1 LYIGLPNTIA
11 NRKAAEIKAQPI
23 ELDMT
28 SGNFDRS
35 LAKYKPQAQSE
46 AISVVEMFDRFT
58 QQKQR
63 TISIGGLAKYLSLQ
77 QHILVFFKGKTS
89 VSVSESMAEKFRAYL
104 AQKLEPVT
112 LRQRIVMMNACWES
126 ARKKKLVVENPWAQ
140 IKVSVV
146 PKQRPQP
153 FTLAE
158 ISSMVRKFRSDSN
171 LIHYAD

>member
-63 TISIGGLAKYLSLQ
+63 TISIGGWAKYLSLAK
-77 QHILVFFKGKTS
+77 ILGLKPLLQWPALISTNCKGLLK
-89 VSVSESMAEKFRAYL
+89 
-104 AQKLEPVT
+104 
-112 LRQRIVMMNACWES
+112 I
-126 ARKKKLVVENPWAQ
+126 Q
-140 IKVSVV
+140 IC
-146 PKQRPQP
+146 
-153 FTLAE
+153 E
-158 ISSMVRKFRSDSN
+158 RSFS
-171 LIHYAD
+171 